1 MCWPFIKG
9 MPVKLNFISGHIMK
23 KVFISGVILVG
34 VTAGVSVNLVSEK
47 KANEFY
53 LVTHC
58 SNMTKSIM
66 KSPISYNMLSYKTFS
81 YPTPDEFIS
90 ERDRSF
96 ENKIKKDNPNESVI
110 FDTQSV
116 TIGYEAKNASGV
128 NFTGESSCSFTRAH
142 NENVV
147 FGLYPR
153 LFIVDNKPPINS
165 DEISAKLLAE
175 NTMGSYQRKLNY
187 LINQILN

>member
-1 MCWPFIKG
+1 
-9 MPVKLNFISGHIMK
+9 MK
-23 KVFISGVILVG
+23 KALTAGVILVG
-34 VTAGVSVNLVSEK
+34 VVAGVSVNFVSEK

-53 LVTHC
+53 LVSHC

-66 KSPISYNMLSYKTFS
+66 KSPSSYKMLSYKTFS

-96 ENKIKKDNPNESVI
+96 ENEIKKDNPSESVI

-116 TIGYEAKNASGV
+116 TIGYEANNASGI

-142 NENVV
+142 NDNIV
-147 FGLYPR
+147 FGVYPR

-175 NTMGSYQRKLNY
+175 NSIGPYQRKLNY